1 MFFIHLLSIVN
12 IAIMDTMMHSF
23 GELSRLMQIFWACAV
38 AGSLVTAI
46 QMLLTI
52 FGGGDVD
59 GDVDAVS
66 VDGLDASTMA
76 DLFTLK
82 NFVNFFVGFGWAGV
96 TFRQYIDSDAWLL
109 VVAALFG
116 LLFIAMFL
124 FLYKKLMKLESNSA
138 VGASACVGKSADVY
152 LRIPAARSGKGK
164 IQISLN
170 GVPREFDAIT
180 DSSET
185 IPSGAVVVVDE
196 VVNGTV
202 LLVSRR

>member
-1 MFFIHLLSIVN
+1 
-12 IAIMDTMMHSF
+12 MDF
-23 GELSRLMQIFWACAV
+23 LIDGLAELPRLMQIFWVCAV
-38 AGSLVTAI
+38 AGSIVMVI
-46 QMLLTI
+46 QLLLTI

-59 GDVDAVS
+59 TDVFAADA
-66 VDGLDASTMA
+66 LDASTLG

-96 TFRQYIDSDAWLL
+96 TFRQYIDSNSWLI
-109 VVAALFG
+109 VVAVLFG
-116 LLFIAMFL
+116 LLFIAMFM

-170 GVPREFDAIT
+170 GVAREFDAIT
-180 DSSET
+180 DCTEM
-185 IPSGAVVVVDE
+185 IPSGAVVVVEEDI
-196 VVNGTV
+196 NGT
-202 LLVSRR
+202 LLVSKK